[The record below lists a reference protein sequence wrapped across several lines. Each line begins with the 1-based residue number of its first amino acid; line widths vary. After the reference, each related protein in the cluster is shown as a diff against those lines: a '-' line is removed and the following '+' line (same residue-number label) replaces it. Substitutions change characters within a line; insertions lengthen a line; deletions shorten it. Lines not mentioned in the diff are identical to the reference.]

1 MPYKCTYVGSPDDF
15 HGRARST
22 IISELCCFMAVTAL
36 TQNPHQIFC
45 CRSEVPYKC
54 TYVGSPHNTQI
65 MLLRAVTALKQNN
78 SGVIVDVAQPTKIV
92 SRSHVRTLIGHF
104 IGSKICDL
112 EQNI

>member
-22 IISELCCFMAVTAL
+22 IISELCCFRAVTAL
-36 TQNPHQIFC
+36 TQNQIFC

-78 SGVIVDVAQPTKIV
+78 SGVIVDVAQPTKVV
-92 SRSHVRTLIGHF
+92 SRSQVRTLIGHF